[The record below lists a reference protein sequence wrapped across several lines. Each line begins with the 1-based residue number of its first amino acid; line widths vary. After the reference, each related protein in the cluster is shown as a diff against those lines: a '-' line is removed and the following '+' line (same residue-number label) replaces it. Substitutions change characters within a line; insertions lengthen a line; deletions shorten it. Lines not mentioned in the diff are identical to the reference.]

1 MDVEILSVE
10 INKGIVSFYCINVSD
25 ENLRRMERMRD
36 DATEEEVVFNFDTHN
51 PKAFQ
56 ILRAWLH
63 QQKRTKDSKTWGE
76 ALQSV
81 VGTIT
86 VLPSGFREWNRY

>member
-10 INKGIVSFYCINVSD
+10 VNKGIVYFYCNDVSD
-25 ENLRRMERMRD
+25 ENLCRLERMRD
-36 DATEEEVVFNFDTHN
+36 DAAVEEVVFSFDTHD

-63 QQKRTKDSKTWGE
+63 NQKITKGSATWGE

-86 VLPSGFREWNRY
+86 VLPKKFREWN

>member
-10 INKGIVSFYCINVSD
+10 IKKGIVYFYCNDVSD

-36 DATEEEVVFNFDTHN
+36 DAAEEELVFSFDTHN
-51 PKAFQ
+51 PKVFKT
-56 ILRAWLH
+56 LRAWLH
-63 QQKRTKDSKTWGE
+63 IQKIAKGSATWGE

-86 VLPSGFREWNRY
+86 VLPKKYREWN

>member
-10 INKGIVSFYCINVSD
+10 INKGIVYFYCNDVSD

-36 DATEEEVVFNFDTHN
+36 DAIEKEVVFSFDTHN
-51 PKAFQ
+51 PKVFET
-56 ILRAWLH
+56 LRAWLLK
-63 QQKRTKDSKTWGE
+63 QKITKGSATWGE

-86 VLPSGFREWNRY
+86 VLPKKFREWN

>member
-10 INKGIVSFYCINVSD
+10 IKKGIVYFYCNDVSD
-25 ENLRRMERMRD
+25 ENLRHLERMRD
-36 DATEEEVVFNFDTHN
+36 DATEEEVVFSFDTHN

-86 VLPSGFREWNRY
+86 VLPKKFREWN